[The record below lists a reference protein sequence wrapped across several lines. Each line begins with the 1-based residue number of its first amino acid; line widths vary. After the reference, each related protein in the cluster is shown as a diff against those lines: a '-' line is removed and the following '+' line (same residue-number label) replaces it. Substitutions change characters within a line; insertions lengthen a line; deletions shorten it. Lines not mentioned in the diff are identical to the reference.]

1 MTKSEY
7 SSELSYSQASLN
19 FFKSPEFAEIQDSI
33 IQLMTHYIKEFIRFT
48 ESPYSVFARNTRLTR
63 IKSKISK

>member
-19 FFKSPEFAEIQDSI
+19 FFKSPEFAEIQDSL
-33 IQLMTHYIKEFIRFT
+33 IQLTHYIKEFIRFT

>member
-19 FFKSPEFAEIQDSI
+19 FFKSPEFAEIQDSL
-33 IQLMTHYIKEFIRFT
+33 IQLTQYIKEFIRFT
-48 ESPYSVFARNTRLTR
+48 ELPCSVFTRNTRLTR